1 MADRRQA
8 RRRSRGPVE
17 AVLAMTPHGWFWVS
31 FIALFLAVFVVD
43 FSVTGRRT
51 RPFTPGVALRWTALW
66 IGVALAYAAAIYAFY
81 PQAPGSPVRTGTQV
95 MLKFVSGY
103 VTEYTLSV
111 DNLFV
116 FVMIFAVMGVG
127 ERLQPRLLK
136 AGIVLSIVLRILF
149 ITLGMGI
156 VQRFH
161 WVLYLFGAVLLW
173 TAWKMAFSGEDEET
187 DPRQNILYRAASR
200 WLPVDPDPDTP
211 RFFTRIDGRFAVTA
225 MFLVLL
231 VIGST
236 DVLFAVDS
244 IPAIIGVIREGATGV
259 LSPGDERFVAV
270 TSNVFAVMGLVS
282 LFFALRGVMDMFRYL
297 KIGVS
302 VVLAFIGAKMTFGF
316 LPAEEAF
323 FKQHSWVSLAVIVA
337 SLAGAIA
344 LSRVVAPDEAANA
357 VPAETAEEDS

>member
-1 MADRRQA
+1 
-8 RRRSRGPVE
+8 
-17 AVLAMTPHGWFWVS
+17 MTPHGWFWAS
-31 FIALFLAVFVVD
+31 FLAIFLTVFVIDLYV
-43 FSVTGRRT
+43 SGRRT
-51 RPFTPGVALRWTALW
+51 RPLTPGIALRWTALW
-66 IGVALAYAAAIYAFY
+66 ISVAFAFAAGIYLFY
-81 PQAPGSPVRTGTQV
+81 PQAPGSQVHTGAQV

-103 VTEYTLSV
+103 ITEYTLSV

-136 AGIVLSIVLRILF
+136 AGILLSIVLRILF

-173 TAWKMAFSGEDEET
+173 TAWKMAFSGDEEET
-187 DPRQNILYRAASR
+187 DPRQNLLYRAASR
-200 WLPVDPDPDTP
+200 WLRVDPDPDVP
-211 RFFTRIDGRFAVTA
+211 RFLTRIAGRLHVTA

-244 IPAIIGVIREGATGV
+244 IPAIIGVIREGAANV

-297 KIGVS
+297 KAGVS
-302 VVLAFIGAKMTFGF
+302 VILAFVGAKMTFGF

-337 SLAGAIA
+337 TLAGSMV
-344 LSRVVAPDEAANA
+344 LSRVAAPEPAADA
-357 VPAETAEEDS
+357 VPADVEEDDV

>member
-1 MADRRQA
+1 
-8 RRRSRGPVE
+8 
-17 AVLAMTPHGWFWVS
+17 MTPHSWFWAS
-31 FIALFLAVFVVD
+31 FLAIFLTVFVIDLYV
-43 FSVTGRRT
+43 SGRRT
-51 RPFTPGVALRWTALW
+51 QSLTPGVALRWTALW
-66 IGVALAYAAAIYAFY
+66 ISVAFAFAAAIYLFY
-81 PQAPGSPVRTGTQV
+81 PQAPGSQVHTGAQV

-103 VTEYTLSV
+103 ITEYTLSV

-116 FVMIFAVMGVG
+116 FVMIFSVMGVG

-136 AGIVLSIVLRILF
+136 AGILLSIVLRILF
-149 ITLGMGI
+149 ITLGMGM

-173 TAWKMAFSGEDEET
+173 TAWQMAFSGDEEET
-187 DPRQNILYRAASR
+187 DPRQNLLYRAASR
-200 WLPVDPDPDTP
+200 WLSVDPDPDVP
-211 RFFTRIDGRFAVTA
+211 RFFTRIAGRLHVTA

-244 IPAIIGVIREGATGV
+244 IPAIIGVIREGAANV

-297 KIGVS
+297 KAGVS
-302 VVLAFIGAKMTFGF
+302 VILAFIGAKMTFGF

-337 SLAGAIA
+337 TLAGSML
-344 LSRVVAPDEAANA
+344 LSRVAAPEPAADA
-357 VPAETAEEDS
+357 VPADVEEDDV

>member
-1 MADRRQA
+1 
-8 RRRSRGPVE
+8 
-17 AVLAMTPHGWFWVS
+17 MTPHGWFWVS
-31 FIALFLAVFVVD
+31 FLALFLTVFVID
-43 FSVTGRRT
+43 LSVTGRRT
-51 RPFTPGVALRWTALW
+51 RSLTPGIALRWTALW
-66 IGVALAYAAAIYAFY
+66 IGIALAYAAAIYLWY
-81 PQAPGSPVRTGTQV
+81 PQAPGSAARTGTQV

-127 ERLQPRLLK
+127 PGLQPRLLK
-136 AGIVLSIVLRILF
+136 AGILLSIALRILF
-149 ITLGMGI
+149 ITLGMGL

-173 TAWKMAFSGEDEET
+173 TAWKMAFSGDEDET
-187 DPRQNILYRAASR
+187 DPRQNLLYRAASR
-200 WLPVDPDPDTP
+200 WLSVDPDPDVP
-211 RFFTRIDGRFAVTA
+211 RFFTRIAGRLHVTA

-244 IPAIIGVIREGATGV
+244 IPAIIGVIREGAANV

-297 KIGVS
+297 KAGVS
-302 VVLAFIGAKMTFGF
+302 VILAFIGAKMTFGF

-337 SLAGAIA
+337 TLAGAMA
-344 LSRVVAPDEAANA
+344 LSRFAAPEAAA
-357 VPAETAEEDS
+357 DAAPADVEEDNV